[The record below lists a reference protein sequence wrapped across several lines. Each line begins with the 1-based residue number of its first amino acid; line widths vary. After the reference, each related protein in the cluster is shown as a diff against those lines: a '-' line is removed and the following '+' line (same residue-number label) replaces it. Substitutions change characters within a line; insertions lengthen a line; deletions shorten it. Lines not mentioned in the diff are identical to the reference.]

1 MSVWKFWKSVF
12 QRTISSPVHVRYMLN
27 FEPDKKK
34 MPELFSKRSGRL
46 YGKVYNKS
54 EKTSI
59 NTRKKEMDIGKSDK
73 KATELLFK
81 SLIKKD

>member
-59 NTRKKEMDIGKSDK
+59 NTRKKKWISAKV
-73 KATELLFK
+73 
-81 SLIKKD
+81 IKKQLNYCLKV

>member
-1 MSVWKFWKSVF
+1 
-12 QRTISSPVHVRYMLN
+12 MLN

-34 MPELFSKRSGRL
+34 RPELFSKRSGRL

-59 NTRKKEMDIGKSDK
+59 NTRKKEIDIGKSDK
-73 KATELLFK
+73 KITELLFK
-81 SLIKKD
+81 NLI

>member
-1 MSVWKFWKSVF
+1 VYGNFGKPFF
-12 QRTISSPVHVRYMLN
+12 QRNISSPVHVRYMLN

-59 NTRKKEMDIGKSDK
+59 NTRKKEIDIGKSDK
-73 KATELLFK
+73 KTTELLFK
-81 SLIKKD
+81 SLI

>member
-1 MSVWKFWKSVF
+1 
-12 QRTISSPVHVRYMLN
+12 MLN

-34 MPELFSKRSGRL
+34 MPELFSKKSGRL

-59 NTRKKEMDIGKSDK
+59 NTRKKEIDIGKSDK
-73 KATELLFK
+73 KTTELLFK
-81 SLIKKD
+81 NLI